1 MASRMWT
8 ALDFSI
14 LIVLCLFTHSS
25 HAAKNKDFRVL
36 KVMKNITTKR
46 ACIDLCNKTAT
57 DKEKCNLALFD
68 KALKTCYLLKCPKLP
83 TCKGLNL
90 EELKL
95 HPDVV
100 KNEERKTEGP
110 NTLPR
115 KITKQARAAPS
126 QTTLIIISTT
136 NKTSSPI
143 TSTTVTTTA
152 ATTTT
157 TTATTI
163 VPSTTSATVTIAPST
178 TNVLFSLIISTTAE
192 NKNLSSS
199 SPGTSLLELNTKRVT
214 NKATTQTTVLTTSST
229 APSISTTTIKSTTL
243 KPAAEAA
250 SKILPAGPSRTP
262 SVPTVISAVPS
273 ETSNGSMA
281 VPPEIMTSTTLLS
294 SSANVSIVVSLPPT
308 DSDERL
314 STGSHTSLPP
324 TKKATSP
331 PTIKPIKVPLPTSSI
346 GKGLT
351 TTAKRTTWSA
361 LSRPTVTLKPTTK
374 PATTS
379 APPTAGAKTNATPA
393 NKAISG
399 TTAKPKAALPGAEE
413 NWDDNVL
420 IATGPIGKHLVDTSS
435 LLAVLLFGVL
445 FSMATII
452 VFITLACES
461 YKKKDY
467 TQVDY
472 LINGMYV
479 DSGV

>member
-1 MASRMWT
+1 MWT

-57 DKEKCNLALFD
+57 GYKEKCNLALFD

-95 HPDVV
+95 HPGELTYTTLVKNYKGFPEKIQKV
-100 KNEERKTEGP
+100 TMVSTKNEERKTEGP

-199 SPGTSLLELNTKRVT
+199 SP
-214 NKATTQTTVLTTSST
+214 A
-229 APSISTTTIKSTTL
+229 TTIKSTTL

>member
-1 MASRMWT
+1 
-8 ALDFSI
+8 
-14 LIVLCLFTHSS
+14 
-25 HAAKNKDFRVL
+25 
-36 KVMKNITTKR
+36 
-46 ACIDLCNKTAT
+46 
-57 DKEKCNLALFD
+57 
-68 KALKTCYLLKCPKLP
+68 
-83 TCKGLNL
+83 
-90 EELKL
+90 
-95 HPDVV
+95 
-100 KNEERKTEGP
+100 
-110 NTLPR
+110 
-115 KITKQARAAPS
+115 
-126 QTTLIIISTT
+126 STT

-192 NKNLSSS
+192 K
-199 SPGTSLLELNTKRVT
+199 LNTKRVT

-294 SSANVSIVVSLPPT
+294 S
-308 DSDERL
+308 R
-314 STGSHTSLPP
+314 SHTSLPP